1 MSSFNLSGSFAQ
13 RVMSLGD
20 FIAQYFE
27 AEGDDAADSG
37 GDDARGYLAQHPLF
51 DQVPALR
58 RDIAAPFVCAAR
70 TAEDREAPDEC
81 ERRDEPLASA
91 WFGPGG
97 TVSPLHND
105 PYHNA
110 LCQVLGWKYVRLYDA
125 RETPRLYRRPG
136 ALCNNS
142 FVDLDAPDAE
152 AHPRFAAAPYHQA
165 VIGPGDCLY
174 IPRHCWHYVRSLS
187 PSFSV
192 SFWWGARMALVDDAD
207 GVRSAY

>member
-1 MSSFNLSGSFAQ
+1 MNWLISQ
-13 RVMSLGD
+13 T
-20 FIAQYFE
+20 I
-27 AEGDDAADSG
+27 
-37 GDDARGYLAQHPLF
+37 
-51 DQVPALR
+51 
-58 RDIAAPFVCAAR
+58 R
-70 TAEDREAPDEC
+70 TDKANPSTYSVSPI
-81 ERRDEPLASA
+81 EPLASA

-142 FVDLDAPDAE
+142 FVDIDAPDAE

>member
-1 MSSFNLSGSFAQ
+1 M
-13 RVMSLGD
+13 
-20 FIAQYFE
+20 
-27 AEGDDAADSG
+27 
-37 GDDARGYLAQHPLF
+37 
-51 DQVPALR
+51 LR
-58 RDIAAPFVCAAR
+58 RDIAAPFVRAAR

-125 RETPRLYRRPG
+125 RDTPRLCRRLG

-142 FVDLDAPDAE
+142 FVDIDAPDAE
-152 AHPRFAAAPYHQA
+152 AHRAWPPRRHQA
-165 VIGPGDCLY
+165 VIGPGAASTSRATAGTTCARCR
-174 IPRHCWHYVRSLS
+174 PPS
-187 PSFSV
+187 PSP
-192 SFWWGARMALVDDAD
+192 WWGAWMALVDDAD